1 MARCPRE
8 CSAQRGH
15 DRRVEDI
22 AVANLKLD
30 QAAKTAND
38 TLTAKLAD
46 KLVGSADDRQL
57 TKTINRYGHVDLL
70 CIDLCRHRDYAESL
84 RCRFLLA

>member
-30 QAAKTAND
+30 QAAKAAND
-38 TLTAKLAD
+38 TLTDKLA
-46 KLVGSADDRQL
+46 GSADNRQP

-70 CIDLCRHRDYAESL
+70 CIDLCRHRDYADVLAL
-84 RCRFLLA
+84 RACS